1 VAIALALISS
11 ILWGT
16 SDFVGGTVSKRLPS
30 STVLLWSSFAALPF
44 VAVIALVAGDLHF
57 SGTTVGWG
65 IVAGVS
71 CSLGIVALYQAL
83 ATGVMGVVAPIAS
96 TSVLVPVAVG
106 FARGEGPGPVR
117 SVGIALAIIGV
128 ILAGGPHLRLF
139 RSGGHRPIVLA
150 LIAALGI
157 GISLLA
163 VANGSG
169 DNALSTLLVMRL
181 VYPVLLIV
189 VVVVT
194 KAPKV
199 AGRGNVMPAAAAGI
213 GDALA
218 VTLYGVAT
226 RSGALP
232 VVAALSSLFPVTTLV
247 LARQIDHERLEREQ
261 AIGVALALVGVLIV
275 VTSGS

>member
-11 ILWGT
+11 VLWGT
-16 SDFVGGTVSKRLPS
+16 SDFIGGTVSKRIPS
-30 STVLLWSSFAALPF
+30 STVLLWSSLAALPF
-44 VAVIALVAGDLHF
+44 IALITVVTGNLQF

-71 CSLGIVALYQAL
+71 CSLGIIALYRGL

-96 TSVLVPVAVG
+96 TSVLVPVVVG
-106 FARGEGPGPVR
+106 FARGDGPGPVR
-117 SVGIALAIIGV
+117 SAGIALAIIGV

-139 RSGGHRPIVLA
+139 RTGGHRPILLA
-150 LIAALGI
+150 LAAALGI

-163 VANGSG
+163 VANGSS
-169 DNALSTLLVMRL
+169 DNALSTLLVMRI
-181 VYPVLLIV
+181 VYPVLLITV
-189 VVVVT
+189 VIVT
-194 KAPKV
+194 RAPRV
-199 AGRGNVMPAAAAGI
+199 AGKGNLFPAAAAGI

-247 LARQIDHERLEREQ
+247 LARQIEHERLEREQ
-261 AIGVALALVGVLIV
+261 AIGVALALFGVLIV
-275 VTSGS
+275 VTSSS

>member
-1 VAIALALISS
+1 MAIALALISS

-189 VVVVT
+189 VVIVT
-194 KAPKV
+194 RAPKM
-199 AGRGNVMPAAAAGI
+199 AGRGNIMPAAAAGI

-261 AIGVALALVGVLIV
+261 AIGVALALIGVLIV

>member
-1 VAIALALISS
+1 MAIALALVSS
-11 ILWGT
+11 LLWGT
-16 SDFVGGTVSKRLPS
+16 SDFIGGTVSKRLPS
-30 STVLLWSSFAALPF
+30 STVLLWSSLVALPF
-44 VAVIALVAGDLHF
+44 IAALAVFTGNVHLTA
-57 SGTTVGWG
+57 TTVGWG

-71 CSLGIVALYQAL
+71 CSLGIVALYRGL

-96 TSVLVPVAVG
+96 TSVLVPVLVG
-106 FARGEGPGPVR
+106 FVRGDGPGPVR
-117 SVGIALAIIGV
+117 SLGIAIAILGV

-139 RSGGHRPIVLA
+139 RTGGHRPILLA
-150 LIAALGI
+150 LAAALGI

-163 VANGSG
+163 VANGSS

-194 KAPKV
+194 RAPRR
-199 AGRGNVMPAAAAGI
+199 AGGGDLGPIAAAGI

-218 VTLYGVAT
+218 VTLYGIAT

-232 VVAALSSLFPVTTLV
+232 VVAALSSLFPVTTLM

-261 AIGVALALVGVLIV
+261 AIGVSLALLGVLIV
-275 VTSGS
+275 VTSSS

>member
-11 ILWGT
+11 VLWGT
-16 SDFVGGTVSKRLPS
+16 SDFIGGTVSKRLPS
-30 STVLLWSSFAALPF
+30 STVLLWSSLAALPF
-44 VAVIALVAGDLHF
+44 IAVVTVVTGNLQF

-71 CSLGIVALYQAL
+71 CSLGIVALYRGL

-96 TSVLVPVAVG
+96 TSVLVPVLVG
-106 FARGEGPGPVR
+106 FLRGDGPGPVR
-117 SVGIALAIIGV
+117 SIGIAIAICGV

-139 RSGGHRPIVLA
+139 RTGGHRPILLA
-150 LIAALGI
+150 LAAALGI

-163 VANGSG
+163 VANGSS

-181 VYPVLLIV
+181 VYPTLLIV
-189 VVVVT
+189 VVLVT
-194 KAPKV
+194 RAPKV
-199 AGRGNVMPAAAAGI
+199 TAPGDLWATSAAGI

-218 VTLYGVAT
+218 VTLYGIAT

-247 LARQIDHERLEREQ
+247 LARQIEHERLEREQ

-275 VTSGS
+275 VTSSS

>member
-11 ILWGT
+11 ILWGA
-16 SDFVGGTVSKRLPS
+16 SDFIGGTVSKRLPS

-44 VAVIALVAGDLHF
+44 IAVVTVVTGNLQF

-65 IVAGVS
+65 VVAGIS

-83 ATGVMGVVAPIAS
+83 ATGLMGVVAPIAS

-117 SVGIALAIIGV
+117 TIGIALAIIGV

-139 RSGGHRPIVLA
+139 RTGGHRPILLA
-150 LIAALGI
+150 LIAAVGI

-189 VVVVT
+189 VVIVT
-194 KAPKV
+194 RAPRV
-199 AGRGNVMPAAAAGI
+199 AGRGNIVPAAAAGI

-261 AIGVALALVGVLIV
+261 AIGVALALVGVLLV
-275 VTSGS
+275 VTTGS

>member
-1 VAIALALISS
+1 MAIALALISS

-189 VVVVT
+189 VVIVT
-194 KAPKV
+194 KAPKM
-199 AGRGNVMPAAAAGI
+199 AGRGNIMPAAAAGI

-261 AIGVALALVGVLIV
+261 AIGVALALIGVLIV